1 MMQTNRSRFPLL
13 IAATLAALVL
23 LLSMTVLPGCPKK
36 TSGPSEEPVATGPGP
51 AEGPQAQAPE
61 TAEAKSGQVEEQKT
75 GAAGSEAP
83 GEAKDVSAVTIEFAD
98 GSTKTIG
105 DYKGKVVLLD
115 FWATYC
121 KPCIKK
127 LPHLEEM
134 QKRYGEDKL
143 VVIAVTLDPDVQTAV
158 GWAKANDM
166 NLPIAKFTDELKQ
179 AFFAGEDT
187 FAIPQARLIDADGK
201 LVKSWGPEGTAE
213 DIESAVKELLGEAS
227 Q

>member
-1 MMQTNRSRFPLL
+1 MMETTGSRNLL
-13 IAATLAALVL
+13 VAVVILMVVAAAVALVG
-23 LLSMTVLPGCPKK
+23 TAGCSKK
-36 TSGPSEEPVATGPGP
+36 TEPP
-51 AEGPQAQAPE
+51 AEGPVVTPPAAPE
-61 TAEAKSGQVEEQKT
+61 QPQGEASKSGELSGQKHSSAESK
-75 GAAGSEAP
+75 AAGE
-83 GEAKDVSAVTIEFAD
+83 GKDVSAVTLEFAD

-143 VVIAVTLDPDVQTAV
+143 VVVAVTLDPDVQTAV

-179 AFFAGEDT
+179 AFFAGEET
-187 FAIPQARLIDADGK
+187 FAIPQARLIDTDGK
-201 LVKSWGPEGTAE
+201 LVKSWGPEGTVE
-213 DIESAVKELLGEAS
+213 DIENAVKEILGEPS